1 MQGASGDFMPM
12 QNASSDSMPNRLPL
26 LTSWLHAQSFE
37 DAHRRVGCVYL
48 YSYGQNVRTC
58 M

>member
-1 MQGASGDFMPM
+1 MPM

-37 DAHRRVGCVYL
+37 DAHRRVDCVYL
-48 YSYGQNVRTC
+48 YSYDQNVRTC